1 MRNYKEFFR
10 GKRITIMCLGLL
22 GRGVGDAEFLAEC
35 GASLIVTD
43 LKSKEELSPSLKRL
57 RKYKNIKYTL
67 GGHKLKNFRNRDMI
81 LKAAGVPLDSPYIAE
96 AGKNKIPVEMDAS
109 LFSRFTPATI
119 IGVTGTRG
127 KSTVTHVLY
136 EMLIKSG
143 RRAFLGGNVKGMA
156 TLPLL
161 KKVKPGDI
169 IIMELDSWQLQGFGE
184 AKLSPHIAIF
194 TNFLPD
200 HLNYYKGDMN
210 KYFSDKANIFL
221 YQKPGDCLVATRGV
235 LNLIRKKGKN
245 LRSKI
250 TLAKTIDIPKTWS
263 VAILGEHNRTNIALA
278 KKAAEIL
285 GVGKRTI
292 KNVAESFFGIPGRL
306 EHVSSK
312 LGVDYYNDTT
322 ATTPEAVIAAIKSFE
337 GGRGKVILIAGGKDK
352 GLKYKA
358 LAGEIKRGVKA
369 LILLRDETTTATEK
383 LSRALGKVKIPLIF
397 AGGMKEAIVSAKQ
410 LALPGEKIIL
420 SPGAASFGMFR
431 NEFDRGDQFNK
442 IVRKP

>member
-10 GKRITIMCLGLL
+10 GKRITIMGLGLL

-35 GASLIVTD
+35 GASLIITD

-210 KYFSDKANIFL
+210 KYFSDK
-221 YQKPGDCLVATRGV
+221 
-235 LNLIRKKGKN
+235 
-245 LRSKI
+245 
-250 TLAKTIDIPKTWS
+250 
-263 VAILGEHNRTNIALA
+263 
-278 KKAAEIL
+278 
-285 GVGKRTI
+285 
-292 KNVAESFFGIPGRL
+292 
-306 EHVSSK
+306 
-312 LGVDYYNDTT
+312 
-322 ATTPEAVIAAIKSFE
+322 
-337 GGRGKVILIAGGKDK
+337 
-352 GLKYKA
+352 
-358 LAGEIKRGVKA
+358 
-369 LILLRDETTTATEK
+369 
-383 LSRALGKVKIPLIF
+383 
-397 AGGMKEAIVSAKQ
+397 
-410 LALPGEKIIL
+410 
-420 SPGAASFGMFR
+420 
-431 NEFDRGDQFNK
+431 
-442 IVRKP
+442 